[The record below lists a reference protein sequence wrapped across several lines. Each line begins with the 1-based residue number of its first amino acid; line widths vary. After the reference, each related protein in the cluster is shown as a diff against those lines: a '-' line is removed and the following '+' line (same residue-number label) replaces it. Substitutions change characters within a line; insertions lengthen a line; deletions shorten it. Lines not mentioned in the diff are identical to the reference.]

1 MVRCVLVILLL
12 LLVQPTLY
20 SHGSNAQ
27 PPPGEW
33 EGDPPLPPDVPF
45 RPPTPPE
52 DPDGGG
58 GKPPTRPPIRP
69 TIRPGRRTTGGSGS
83 SWLIWWEMNREHLI
97 GMRKILR
104 EHGTTTTGSG
114 RNTVDPMAARRAE
127 ALVVLRKIARGND
140 KRTVRASAILAL
152 GRMGDEGD
160 AEYFMEVLGDSAQ
173 SYLVRDAA
181 AIALGILPIA
191 DDDTGKRTRATVRN
205 KLRFFMQVPRRLPKR
220 TRGLVLLSAGL
231 RGREDPALVMS
242 ILLRLGQGRKL
253 QAEDAANVVYACGLS
268 NDPIAAPELI
278 PIVRKGMLGTNR
290 AGEMPR
296 SHAALALG
304 RCDERGSVPIL
315 ALVVTSRSAGVNTR
329 RSAALALGRL
339 LREADLE
346 RDRARMAERALRRI
360 FEKGRDPVVR
370 GFAALGLGGSKE
382 PAGILELKTAIDHGG
397 NADIKPYCALA
408 LGLAART
415 LDDRR
420 GRALRTFLREE
431 FSKTKERDLSAALAL
446 GLGIAGDKAATDDLL
461 EQLELRRL
469 TARQRGG
476 AAQALGLIRSNNPA
490 VAKALEKVLREE
502 RNPELLGD
510 AALALGLMG
519 RRGVVKQLL
528 DLLESTKSSRV
539 QARICLSLGH
549 LDAAGSVA
557 PLLEILQ
564 DTKRRTLVREFA
576 AVALGIMGD
585 RREADPLFALDCYFN
600 FLATTLA
607 TNEITRLY

>member
-1 MVRCVLVILLL
+1 VVRCVLVILLL
-12 LLVQPTLY
+12 LLVQPTLF
-20 SHGSNAQ
+20 SHGSNTQ
-27 PPPGEW
+27 PAPGVIYE
-33 EGDPPLPPDVPF
+33 DPPLPPDTPR
-45 RPPTPPE
+45 RPPPP
-52 DPDGGG
+52 PGAPGGGGGGGGG
-58 GKPPTRPPIRP
+58 GKPNLHPPIRP
-69 TIRPGRRTTGGSGS
+69 TIRPGRRVSGSGS

-104 EHGTTTTGSG
+104 RHGTTTGSG
-114 RNTVDPMAARRAE
+114 KNTVDPMAAKRAE
-127 ALVVLRKIARGND
+127 VLVVLRKIARGND

-160 AEYFMEVLGDSAQ
+160 ADYFMEVIGDSSQ

-181 AIALGILPIA
+181 AIALGIVPIVEDKA
-191 DDDTGKRTRATVRN
+191 RVAVRN
-205 KLRFFMQVPRRLPKR
+205 RLRFFMQVPRRLPKR
-220 TRGLVLLSAGL
+220 TRGLVLLSSGL

-242 ILLRLGQGRKL
+242 ILLRLGGGGRGL
-253 QAEDAANVVYACGLS
+253 QANDAANVVYACGLS
-268 NDPIAAPELI
+268 NDPMAAPELI
-278 PIVRKGMLGTNR
+278 PIVRNGRLGTNR
-290 AGEMPR
+290 AGELPR

-315 ALVVTSRSAGVNTR
+315 VLAVTSRSAGVNTR

-346 RDRARMAERALRRI
+346 SDRARMAERALLRI

-415 LDDRR
+415 LGDRA
-420 GRALRTFLREE
+420 RALRTFLREE

-446 GLGIAGDKAATDDLL
+446 GLGIARDEAATDDLL
-461 EQLELRRL
+461 DQLELRRL

-476 AAQALGLIRSNNPA
+476 AAQALGLIRSNNPE

-519 RRGVVKQLL
+519 RRGVVSQLL
-528 DLLESTKSSRV
+528 DLLRTTKSSRV
-539 QARICLSLGH
+539 QGRICLSLGH